1 MKYIVIDNG
10 CKINTLEYNTFE
22 IDEYNSGETISESQE
37 VNLSIKI
44 GFNKENKL
52 KRVLLLDVLVEGKH
66 EAILLR
72 NLHLDLFYEFEYK
85 EEYNEAVLDS
95 LDMYMIKHFL
105 TETDKIVKNITS
117 LDQLTPFSLKDA
129 ITDVTEKV
137 PANLSVTVEQ
147 VAHYK

>member
-22 IDEYNSGETISESQE
+22 ISEYKSGETISERQE

-72 NLHLDLFYEFEYK
+72 NFHLDLFYEFVYK
-85 EEYNEAVLDS
+85 ESVLGS
-95 LDMYMIKHFL
+95 LDMYMTKHFL
-105 TETDKIVKNITS
+105 IETDKIVENITS
-117 LDQLTPFSLKDA
+117 LDQLIPFSLKDA
-129 ITDVTEKV
+129 INDVTEKV
-137 PANLSVTVEQ
+137 PGNLSVTVE
-147 VAHYK
+147 

>member
-22 IDEYNSGETISESQE
+22 I
-37 VNLSIKI
+37 
-44 GFNKENKL
+44 
-52 KRVLLLDVLVEGKH
+52 RVLLLDVFVEGKH

-147 VAHYK
+147 VGHYK

>member
-44 GFNKENKL
+44 GFNKENIL
-52 KRVLLLDVLVEGKH
+52 KRVLLLDVFVEGKH

-72 NLHLDLFYEFEYK
+72 NLHLELFFEFEYQ
-85 EEYNEAVLDS
+85 EEYNEAV
-95 LDMYMIKHFL
+95 
-105 TETDKIVKNITS
+105 
-117 LDQLTPFSLKDA
+117 
-129 ITDVTEKV
+129 
-137 PANLSVTVEQ
+137 
-147 VAHYK
+147 

>member
-22 IDEYNSGETISESQE
+22 ISEYKSGETISESQE

-52 KRVLLLDVLVEGKH
+52 KRALLLDVLVEGKH

-72 NLHLDLFYEFEYK
+72 NFHLDLFYEFEYK
-85 EEYNEAVLDS
+85 EEYNESVLDS
-95 LDMYMIKHFL
+95 LDMYMTKHFL
-105 TETDKIVKNITS
+105 IETDKIVENITS
-117 LDQLTPFSLKDA
+117 LDQLIPFSLKDA
-129 ITDVTEKV
+129 IKDVTEKV
-137 PANLSVTVEQ
+137 PVNISVTVEQ
-147 VAHYK
+147 VDHYK

>member
-44 GFNKENKL
+44 GFNKENIL
-52 KRVLLLDVLVEGKH
+52 KRVLLLDVFVEGKH
-66 EAILLR
+66 EATLLR

-105 TETDKIVKNITS
+105 TETDKIVKNITL

-147 VAHYK
+147 VGHYK